1 MDRIITTNEI
11 IQENDF
17 KSMTLEEII
26 LAGAREKVMIELLK
40 ERQQYLK
47 EHEHLFTDKNV
58 QAIVANGFG
67 KDLTVTTPLGA
78 IEIKK
83 PRTRNRGNIL
93 REDGRLENFE
103 SLIIPPYMKR
113 SLTLEETIPLLYL
126 HGLSSSD
133 FIPALKVLLGDKA
146 SGLSASNISK
156 MMYKW
161 KDELADW
168 KDRDLSEDEYCYM
181 WVDGIYFNTRNS
193 QEKLCI
199 LVILGA
205 KRDGR
210 KELVGVASG
219 YRESKESWLT
229 LLRNLKSKGL
239 KCPKLFIGDG
249 ALGFWAAV
257 REVFHGFKEQR
268 CWVHK
273 EANVL
278 DKLPKSVQSQAKSMM
293 HEIYLAPTKEKA
305 NTAFDRFIKTFE
317 DKYPKAVECLVKD
330 RMKLMTFYDFPA
342 AHWIH
347 IRTTNPIESTFSTVR
362 LRTRKTRGNCSRDM
376 TEAMVFQLIKKAEK
390 RWRKL
395 KGYKH
400 IEKVFLGVL
409 YIDGVEKKVA

>member
-1 MDRIITTNEI
+1 MKRIITTNEI

-17 KSMTLEEII
+17 KNMTLEEII

-40 ERQQYLK
+40 ERKQYLT
-47 EHEHLFTDKNV
+47 EHEHLLTSENV

-67 KDLTVTTPLGA
+67 KNLSVTTPLGA
-78 IEIKK
+78 IEIQK

-93 REDGRLENFE
+93 RKDGSLENFE

-126 HGLSSSD
+126 HGLSSND
-133 FIPALKVLLGDKA
+133 FMPALKVLLGDKA
-146 SGLSASNISK
+146 SGLSPANISK

-161 KDELADW
+161 KDELAEW
-168 KDRDLSEDEYCYM
+168 KERDLSENEYCYM

-193 QEKLCI
+193 NEKLCI

-210 KELVGVASG
+210 KELIGVASG

-239 KCPKLFIGDG
+239 KSPKLFIGDG
-249 ALGFWAAV
+249 ALGFWAAAH
-257 REVFHGFKEQR
+257 EVFNGFKEQR

-278 DKLPKSVQSQAKSMM
+278 DKLPKSVQSQAKNMI

-305 NTAFDRFIKTFE
+305 NTAFDRFIGTFE

-347 IRTTNPIESTFSTVR
+347 VRTTNPIESTFSTVR
-362 LRTRKTRGNCSRDM
+362 LRTRKTRGNCSREM
-376 TEAMVFQLIKKAEK
+376 TEAMVFRLIKKAEK

-409 YIDGVEKKVA
+409 YMDGVEKKVA